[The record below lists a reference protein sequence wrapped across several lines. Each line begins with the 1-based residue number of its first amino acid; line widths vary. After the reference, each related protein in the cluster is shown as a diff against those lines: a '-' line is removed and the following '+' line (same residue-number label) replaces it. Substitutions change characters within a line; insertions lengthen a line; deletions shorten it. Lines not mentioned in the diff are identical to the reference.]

1 MWGGGNGERGGNA
14 KVESLPGAARAHPAR
29 PGLQDTPGGSYD

>member
-1 MWGGGNGERGGNA
+1 MGKGGNA

-29 PGLQDTPGGSYD
+29 LALQGIQGGRYDK